1 MTLSEIELHHGA
13 SFMSECRVRR
23 PIRKTA
29 ENGSNYLSF
38 MIEDYSMSFKAYAW
52 PEHCESTV
60 RVHDLDKV
68 IVSGKIREFN
78 GMWLA
83 NITSIRK
90 IEVDAENSLQLI
102 PRSMCPLSPLLDR
115 LRNIVDQ
122 ISNETL
128 RSFIG
133 WVFSDDIFTLSFI
146 SLPAS
151 RQHHHSIAGGLLE
164 HSLEC
169 VAMVS
174 RFEEFPQAEIEL
186 AMVGAL
192 FHDVG
197 KIKTLQNVG
206 KHTIAGH
213 ILDHDALTLEVLAPH
228 LQRLD
233 ALCPDA
239 GLALRYLWTW
249 KMQRN
254 GFRHPL
260 LTIAEA
266 ISAADRISS
275 GLNRQDTAFQ
285 EHPDWHTFARIGDNS
300 TFWRPRLELQ
310 NASVILSDNS
320 CNIRNE

>member
-1 MTLSEIELHHGA
+1 MTIAKLDYRHKGPVSGE
-13 SFMSECRVRR
+13 FRVRH
-23 PIRKTA
+23 PYKKNSD
-29 ENGSNYLSF
+29 NGSLHLAF
-38 MIEDYSMSFKAYAW
+38 TIEDYSGQLKAYVWSKNVLEAD
-52 PEHCESTV
+52 ELVDFDCIT
-60 RVHDLDKV
+60 LN
-68 IVSGKIREFN
+68 GQLREFN
-78 GMWLA
+78 GSW
-83 NITSIRK
+83 I
-90 IEVDAENSLQLI
+90 VDVVEAKLLQYEPDQPVRLI
-102 PRSMCPLSPLLDR
+102 PRSITPLPSLLEQLDKLADYFSHGA
-115 LRNIVDQ
+115 LRRFV
-122 ISNETL
+122 
-128 RSFIG
+128 G
-133 WVFSDDIFTLSFI
+133 WVLADDAISFPFV

-206 KHTIAGH
+206 KHTTAGH

-310 NASVILSDNS
+310 NASVM
-320 CNIRNE
+320 